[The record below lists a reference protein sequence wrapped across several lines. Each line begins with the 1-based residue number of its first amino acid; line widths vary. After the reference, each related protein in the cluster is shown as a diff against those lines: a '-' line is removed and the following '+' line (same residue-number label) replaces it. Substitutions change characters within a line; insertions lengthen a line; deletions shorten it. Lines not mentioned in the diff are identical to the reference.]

1 VAQDW
6 RDAIWGG
13 AAQSAAGT
21 VYCRRR
27 ADELAKS
34 QQPNAKRALQEI
46 CNAET
51 KADAEATF
59 DAFIESYQVKYEKQ
73 PNVSNGDRDVLLT
86 FYDFPAE
93 RWKHLRTTNPI
104 EATFVTVRHR
114 TVRSKGCL
122 APRSLT
128 PSPKIGD
135 SFSVP
140 STGALWQKFT
150 GDSANVYLPQRELEG
165 ITQSSRPWHRRS
177 MPA

>member
-1 VAQDW
+1 
-6 RDAIWGG
+6 
-13 AAQSAAGT
+13 
-21 VYCRRR
+21 
-27 ADELAKS
+27 
-34 QQPNAKRALQEI
+34 
-46 CNAET
+46 
-51 KADAEATF
+51 
-59 DAFIESYQVKYEKQ
+59 
-73 PNVSNGDRDVLLT
+73 VLLT

-150 GDSANVYLPQRELEG
+150 GDSANPATCTGGDHPIFTALASAFDAG
-165 ITQSSRPWHRRS
+165 ISN
-177 MPA
+177 